1 MLETL
6 QAIGVF
12 LGAIL
17 LGLLFL
23 PLWPFG
29 IGAFIEWQR
38 TPMGPNLDTP
48 YAHAGA

>member
-6 QAIGVF
+6 QAIGIF
-12 LGAIL
+12 LGAVLFAL
-17 LGLLFL
+17 LCL

-38 TPMGPNLDTP
+38 IPAAPDLDTP
-48 YAHAGA
+48 